1 MCQILQPSQF
11 ENCCVFEFFFY
22 VCANWFF
29 FFLLFAHMK
38 IFVTF
43 SVTNLK
49 CAWALNSFVSQR
61 QQQLQQQ
68 LQRVVVVV
76 VDAAVALHRCAKL
89 QTSII
94 FHCVISLR
102 SGELFYQSQSHR
114 YVCLYVS
121 VLNVLD
127 IRRMYV
133 DVCVRPTWSW
143 FVSAQ
148 GLD

>member
-1 MCQILQPSQF
+1 
-11 ENCCVFEFFFY
+11 
-22 VCANWFF
+22 
-29 FFLLFAHMK
+29 MK

-61 QQQLQQQ
+61 QQLQQQ

-127 IRRMYV
+127 GCMYV
-133 DVCVRPTWSW
+133 DVCVCARL
-143 FVSAQ
+143 
-148 GLD
+148 GLGSSLRKVLINLLPITFCCRA

>member
-1 MCQILQPSQF
+1 
-11 ENCCVFEFFFY
+11 
-22 VCANWFF
+22 
-29 FFLLFAHMK
+29 MK

-76 VDAAVALHRCAKL
+76 VAVVDAAVALHRCAKL

-102 SGELFYQSQSHR
+102 SGELFYQRQSHR
-114 YVCLYVS
+114 YVYLYVS

-133 DVCVRPTWSW
+133 DVCV
-143 FVSAQ
+143 
-148 GLD
+148 